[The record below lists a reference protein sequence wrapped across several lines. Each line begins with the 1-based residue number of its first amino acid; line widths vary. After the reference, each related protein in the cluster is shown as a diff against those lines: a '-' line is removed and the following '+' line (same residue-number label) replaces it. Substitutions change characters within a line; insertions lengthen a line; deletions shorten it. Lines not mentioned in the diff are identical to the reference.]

1 MNKYILPEHWPH
13 SAWQKT
19 TSKQFFETP
28 FRLFVSHILCNI
40 FSCLLAQTQQRC
52 GFPLT
57 LRLQATYSLKW
68 VERMCP
74 KIRFT
79 SSIFKR
85 GWDTFSPSFLL
96 GSLVEGACVEWEQ
109 EATPGFISSPLL
121 ATDIDHS
128 RASEG
133 QDRTGGQGNR
143 GKGGQGDRETM
154 LFRLMTACP
163 LLFRLLM
170 FTFLGF
176 PSQHAPVTAVLAS

>member
-1 MNKYILPEHWPH
+1 MPEHWPH
-13 SAWQKT
+13 STWQKT
-19 TSKQFFETP
+19 TSKRFFETP
-28 FRLFVSHILCNI
+28 FRLFVSHILCNT
-40 FSCLLAQTQQRC
+40 FSCLLVQTQQRC
-52 GFPLT
+52 DFPLT
-57 LRLQATYSLKW
+57 LRLQVTYSLKW
-68 VERMCP
+68 VERLCP

-109 EATPGFISSPLL
+109 ETTPGFISSPLL

-133 QDRTGGQGNR
+133 QDRTGGQGDR
-143 GKGGQGDRETM
+143 GTV

-176 PSQHAPVTAVLAS
+176 PS